1 MINKVKKIVNEKPDK
16 ASAMAGLYLQ
26 ACIILSAAF
35 SIPIILE
42 NLGINGSGIWF
53 SLQGFASILSL
64 SDFGFSIAISRQ
76 IAHSFK
82 LNLDVEHLKSDL
94 IKTSTGWLG
103 VSEIYWASRK
113 IFILCSIISIIGCIF
128 LLEII
133 LPYTKLLLTSSED
146 IRFMF
151 YPLAASIIFILNT
164 KLSQSVLDGLG
175 YMYLSK
181 VISGTYQLILGLF
194 CIISLKIGAGI
205 VGLALAYLLASIIQ
219 LMAMSLCLKVVAR
232 GRLAYVYN
240 SQLGSFA
247 RNLFKVAVPFGIVI
261 SGAYLIGVAQI
272 PLLGSILGP
281 AVVTG
286 MVLAFKIS
294 QTLSG
299 LVSQL
304 ISADIPFF
312 TQNCA
317 IGNWGKAK
325 KQMINSIVVGSTL
338 QIFVTLFLLYG
349 STPLVDWWLGPN
361 KYIPNSVL
369 IMFCVNYLIT
379 SIAGIPA
386 QFVLAEGRNPFAI
399 STLMHGILSLVG
411 MLITC
416 NLFGLIGVPLAS
428 LIALLLTNFWVN
440 PYHAYKTWNR
450 LNNKAQF
457 KNKKGEIW
465 I

>member
-1 MINKVKKIVNEKPDK
+1 MINKVNKIITEKPEK
-16 ASAMAGLYLQ
+16 AAALAGLYLQ
-26 ACIILSAAF
+26 SCIILSAAF

-42 NLGINGSGIWF
+42 NLGINGTGIWF

-82 LNLDVEHLKSDL
+82 LNPDVKHLKSDL
-94 IKTSTGWLG
+94 IKTSKGWLG

-133 LPYTKLLLTSSED
+133 LPNTKLLLTSSED
-146 IRFMF
+146 MRFIF
-151 YPLAASIIFILNT
+151 YSLAASIIFVLNS

-181 VISGTYQLILGLF
+181 VILGTYQLILGLF
-194 CIISLKIGAGI
+194 CIISLKIGTG
-205 VGLALAYLLASIIQ
+205 VFGLSLAYLFASII
-219 LMAMSLCLKVVAR
+219 LLIAMILCLKVVAR
-232 GRLAYVYN
+232 GRLVYIYN
-240 SQLGSFA
+240 SQLGSLA
-247 RNLFKVAVPFGIVI
+247 RKLIKIAVPFGIVF
-261 SGAYLIGVAQI
+261 SGAYLISFAQV
-272 PLLGSILGP
+272 PLLGAILGP
-281 AVVTG
+281 AEVTG
-286 MVLAFKIS
+286 IYLAFRIS
-294 QTLSG
+294 QNLSG
-299 LVSQL
+299 LVMQL

-312 TQNCA
+312 THNCA
-317 IGNWGKAK
+317 LGNWDKAK

-338 QIFVTLFLLYG
+338 QIFVTLFLLFG
-349 STPLVDWWLGPN
+349 STALIDLWLGPN

-379 SIAGIPA
+379 SLAGIPA

-411 MLITC
+411 MLFTC
-416 NLFGLIGVPLAS
+416 NLFGLIGLPLAS

-440 PYHAYKTWNR
+440 PYQAYKTWNR

-457 KNKKGEIW
+457 KKKKGEIW
-465 I
+465 M